1 MVNGW
6 FVYIHKDNRDVVS
19 IILSLGNNVDGKDT
33 VYYKDKEDT
42 VEIGR
47 TKFKHGQFQ
56 TGSFFSRSLSWKR
69 RLDMATWYFFVLPE
83 KNKFYFNHFKNHRHN
98 KTLFAN
104 SNV

>member
-1 MVNGW
+1 MLKLLSLRSTVSVVHVLLPLRSLVTLLMVNGW

-19 IILSLGNNVDGKDT
+19 IILSSGNNVDGNDT

-56 TGSFFSRSLSWKR
+56 TGSFHEVYHGSV
-69 RLDMATWYFFVLPE
+69 D
-83 KNKFYFNHFKNHRHN
+83 
-98 KTLFAN
+98 
-104 SNV
+104 